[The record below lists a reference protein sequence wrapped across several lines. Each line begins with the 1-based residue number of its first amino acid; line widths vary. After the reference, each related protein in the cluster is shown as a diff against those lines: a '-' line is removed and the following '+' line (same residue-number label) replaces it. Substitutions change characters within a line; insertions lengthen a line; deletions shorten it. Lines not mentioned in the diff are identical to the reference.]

1 MRHVSTPTALLF
13 FLSMTMPDAGGAQQ
27 GGDLYLSQELGLN
40 LASGPGIEVEADNA
54 HGSICDQ
61 HLNPFTDLMPAF
73 CDGGPD
79 APTTGWANAFGRGTG
94 VLAGAAV
101 GYGFGRRG
109 RLRVE
114 AEYIFRAA
122 VYDETSPIEGRSG
135 VAVAKLDGEVVV
147 AEDRIGSLTS
157 HHLFG
162 NVYYDFPGQG
172 RVTPYLGVGGGVAFT
187 RMDYGGLWVR
197 NSDPDA
203 ITSVAPHFPADRL
216 DDLRVMQ
223 RNLASTTSSVQTGL
237 ADALAGYQLLAGLV
251 LAMGD
256 RATLGAKARWAQFA
270 DFEDR
275 PLLDRLRSHPPSNQL
290 DGSRA
295 VTAGM
300 TARDIGLFALTL
312 NLKYRP

>member
-1 MRHVSTPTALLF
+1 MRHILTPVALLF
-13 FLSMTMPDAGGAQQ
+13 SLSTTMPGAGGAQQ
-27 GGDLYLSQELGLN
+27 GSGLYLSQELGLH
-40 LASGPGIEVEADNA
+40 LAPGPVTDMEADNA

-61 HLNPFTDLMPAF
+61 HVNPFTDLMPAV
-73 CDGGPD
+73 CDGGPGV
-79 APTTGWANAFGRGTG
+79 PTTGWANAFGGGTG
-94 VLAGAAV
+94 VLAAAAV
-101 GYGFGRRG
+101 GYGFGHRG

-114 AEYIFRAA
+114 AEYLFREA
-122 VYDETSPIEGRSG
+122 VYDETSPIEGPSG
-135 VAVAKLDGEVVV
+135 VAVGKLDGEVVV

-172 RVTPYLGVGGGVAFT
+172 RVTPYLGVGGGMAFA
-187 RMDYGGLWVR
+187 RMDYGSLWVR

-216 DDLRVMQ
+216 DDLRVVQ
-223 RNLASTTSSVQTGL
+223 RNLASTTSSLQTGL
-237 ADALAGYQLLAGLV
+237 ADTLVGYQVLAGLD

-275 PLLDRLRSHPPSNQL
+275 PVLDRLRSHPPSNQL
-290 DGSRA
+290 DGSRP

>member
-1 MRHVSTPTALLF
+1 MRHILTPIALLF
-13 FLSMTMPDAGGAQQ
+13 FLSTTMPGAGGAQQ
-27 GGDLYLSQELGLN
+27 GGGLYLSQELGLH
-40 LASGPGIEVEADNA
+40 LAPGPGTEMRADNA

-79 APTTGWANAFGRGTG
+79 APTTGWVNAFGRGTG
-94 VLAGAAV
+94 VLAAAAV

-114 AEYIFRAA
+114 AEYLFREA
-122 VYDETSPIEGRSG
+122 VYDETSPIEGPSG
-135 VAVAKLDGEVVV
+135 VAVAKLESEVVV

-162 NVYYDFPGQG
+162 NIHYDFPGQG
-172 RVTPYLGVGGGVAFT
+172 RFTPYLGVGGGVAFA
-187 RMDYGGLWVR
+187 RMDYGSFWVR
-197 NSDPDA
+197 NSDPNA
-203 ITSVAPHFPADRL
+203 ITSVAPHFPVDRL

-223 RNLASTTSSVQTGL
+223 RNLASTASSLQTGL
-237 ADALAGYQLLAGLV
+237 TDALVGYQVLAGLD

-256 RATLGAKARWAQFA
+256 RATLGAKARWARFA

-275 PLLDRLRSHPPSNQL
+275 PVLDRLRSHPPSNQL